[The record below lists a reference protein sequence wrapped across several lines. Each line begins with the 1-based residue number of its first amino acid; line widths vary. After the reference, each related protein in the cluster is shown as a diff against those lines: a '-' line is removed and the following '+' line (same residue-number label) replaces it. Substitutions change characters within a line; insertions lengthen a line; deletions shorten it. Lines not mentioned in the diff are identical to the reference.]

1 MAEIMTPTKQF
12 SKMLERIIKG
22 LLPRYDQRFGFWLLF
37 FITGDQSTL
46 PFFIGSPGTGSSDER
61 RVTAEELMGVGK
73 SLIVGKP

>member
-22 LLPRYDQRFGFWLLF
+22 LLPRYVQRFGFWLLF
-37 FITGDQSTL
+37 LLRATKVLCLFC
-46 PFFIGSPGTGSSDER
+46 IGSPGTGSSDER